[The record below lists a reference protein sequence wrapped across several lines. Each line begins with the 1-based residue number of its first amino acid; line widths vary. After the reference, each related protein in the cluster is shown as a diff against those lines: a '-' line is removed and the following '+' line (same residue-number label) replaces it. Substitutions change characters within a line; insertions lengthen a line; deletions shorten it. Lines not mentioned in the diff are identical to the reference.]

1 MRSEPCRGVEREG
14 SVKLLKEREA
24 DAVSSKQ
31 WGASR
36 KRIVKLSKTY
46 WQWESV
52 FRRRQF
58 DEVQV

>member
-1 MRSEPCRGVEREG
+1 MCSEPCRGVEREG
-14 SVKLLKEREA
+14 SVKVLEERET

-46 WQWESV
+46 WPLGECI
-52 FRRRQF
+52 
-58 DEVQV
+58 

>member
-1 MRSEPCRGVEREG
+1 MCSEPCRGVEREG
-14 SVKLLKEREA
+14 LIKVLEREA

>member
-1 MRSEPCRGVEREG
+1 MLEERET
-14 SVKLLKEREA
+14 

-58 DEVQV
+58 DEIQV

>member
-1 MRSEPCRGVEREG
+1 MCSEPCRGVEREG
-14 SVKLLKEREA
+14 SVKLLEEREA

-31 WGASR
+31 WGASS